1 MGGVPSRAMLA
12 SASEIIDRLFM
23 RAGEDAESAPLA
35 DAFACAYHEGRW
47 TSDGL
52 DSHVGSFIE
61 ECLRTAE
68 PQVDEEDGG

>member
-1 MGGVPSRAMLA
+1 
-12 SASEIIDRLFM
+12 M